1 MIEPG
6 SPEFPAAKDDDD
18 DDVAWALS
26 TALVQW
32 KRGSQ
37 ADAVVWFRR
46 AIDSAVTV
54 GATWRAAELTRQTDA
69 LEAELLGARS
79 AAPPSY
85 PAPSSAPRPPQ
96 APPSFRPQPGSF
108 PPAQVSSLP
117 PQPGSFPPVPSRSFP
132 PPSLSSA
139 PPLPPPPPLSSSPPR
154 SSAPPRPISYLP
166 PPPADADDYDGT
178 DMIDAEVLSLP
189 PDAEIEEP
197 APPIS
202 AGQHA
207 YTAEDDQT
215 TVHTEDETEE
225 DIVEIDEIEADDI
238 AEDDIAEDDL
248 GEVDADDGPRAR
260 FASEAP
266 TANLVARAPSEPE
279 TEIRNEIPRLSP
291 AIRAMH
297 ASEAEEDPAPT
308 PMRMSAAPPS
318 EPAPEP
324 EPASLPPPPLF
335 VSEPPA
341 APPVV
346 SEAAA
351 PFVVSEPAPP
361 VVSEPEPPPSSVPS
375 EPFVA
380 GISLAEIRGFEDF
393 PPETQFHLARVARV
407 ERLATE
413 EEVSGFGLSLVLRGA
428 VNVMPTI
435 ADVACGAAGEREL
448 VYGRGTLPDGVPLR
462 LVATAPDT
470 QIAVWSFDVIA
481 APLADCPWVLEELE
495 AVADRYQALAGVS
508 MGPMGD
514 RLDDSLRGMV
524 LSRCRLV
531 RLLPG
536 EVLVEKGKPVGGLFI
551 VGAGKIEL
559 GNDAASAGSQGELL
573 PGDFLFAPQVL
584 SAGAAP
590 TAARAGASGALLMAA
605 DRHAAHEL
613 MLSVPPLLELLAG

>member
-1 MIEPG
+1 MIAG
-6 SPEFPAAKDDDD
+6 PEFPVAKDDDD

-26 TALVQW
+26 TAQVQW

-37 ADAVVWFRR
+37 ADAVVWLRR
-46 AIDSAVTV
+46 AIDSAVSV
-54 GATWRAAELTRQTDA
+54 GATWRAAELTRETDE
-69 LEAELLGARS
+69 LEGYLMSGHGAAPAPASARS
-79 AAPPSY
+79 
-85 PAPSSAPRPPQ
+85 
-96 APPSFRPQPGSF
+96 
-108 PPAQVSSLP
+108 
-117 PQPGSFPPVPSRSFP
+117 PVD
-132 PPSLSSA
+132 
-139 PPLPPPPPLSSSPPR
+139 
-154 SSAPPRPISYLP
+154 I
-166 PPPADADDYDGT
+166 DDYDGT

-189 PDAEIEEP
+189 PDAEVDEP
-197 APPIS
+197 APQPQVS
-202 AGQHA
+202 APVAHGGSYA
-207 YTAEDDQT
+207 PVDDED
-215 TVHTEDETEE
+215 TEE
-225 DIVEIDEIEADDI
+225 DIVEIDEIE
-238 AEDDIAEDDL
+238 EDDISEDEL
-248 GEVDADDGPRAR
+248 GDEVDSDAPRAR

-266 TANLVARAPSEPE
+266 TAQLRDLRVGRPHESDAPAAMPEARPELPSEPV
-279 TEIRNEIPRLSP
+279 RYS
-291 AIRAMH
+291 
-297 ASEAEEDPAPT
+297 EEDHAPT
-308 PMRMSAAPPS
+308 LTRASVAPVAEP
-318 EPAPEP
+318 EPEPEPEPAPAPEP
-324 EPASLPPPPLF
+324 EP
-335 VSEPPA
+335 
-341 APPVV
+341 
-346 SEAAA
+346 
-351 PFVVSEPAPP
+351 EPAPAP
-361 VVSEPEPPPSSVPS
+361 EPEPEPAPAPEPEPEPEPEPQPSPEPPPVSVPS

-393 PPETQFHLARVARV
+393 PPETQFELARLARV

-413 EEVSGFGLSLVLRGA
+413 EEVSGFGLALVLRGA
-428 VNVMPTI
+428 VNVMPAI

-448 VYGRGTLPDGVPLR
+448 VYGRGTLPEGVALR

-481 APLADCPWVLEELE
+481 PPLADCPWVLEELE

-551 VGAGKIEL
+551 VGAGRIEL
-559 GNDAASAGSQGELL
+559 GNDAATPGSEGQLG

-584 SAGAAP
+584 SAGSAP